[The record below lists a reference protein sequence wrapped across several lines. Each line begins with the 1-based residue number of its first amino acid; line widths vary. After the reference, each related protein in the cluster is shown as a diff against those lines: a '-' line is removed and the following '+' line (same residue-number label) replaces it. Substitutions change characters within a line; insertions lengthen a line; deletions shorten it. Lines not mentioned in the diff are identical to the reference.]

1 MIFNPEMNRVT
12 VDQSVEWVTLAFKEI
27 ARAPKLFAL
36 NVASVFCITACIDL
50 FIMSMPLMYLLYVMY
65 FCIFGTV
72 ILNLNSYRRKQEH
85 LISFYAGFKAPYMS
99 RLLKSCTFMLIGSV
113 AALAASMCFLY
124 YKGFFNPENI
134 EQLKLV
140 ISRLTSPEQLKQL
153 EVAFTKL
160 SSNPADLSLLAELF
174 PGVELNSVL
183 VLIQQLMISL
193 MIFFLLFLLVASYF
207 WLVPYFC
214 TLCYEDLQNKKLN
227 MYGLSFKAAFSFKNF
242 LPMLGFGVSIFV
254 ITFIYNLLLSQ
265 MILSIGNSTLQ
276 VLAEA
281 LKDAVSSCFILYAV
295 YFLFLDLFSNHREEK
310 QEVEAERI
318 DPKRKMAANAEIK
331 KL

>member
-153 EVAFTKL
+153 EGAFTKL
-160 SSNPADLSLLAELF
+160 SSNPADLSLLADLF

-183 VLIQQLMISL
+183 VILQGC
-193 MIFFLLFLLVASYF
+193 IFF
-207 WLVPYFC
+207 
-214 TLCYEDLQNKKLN
+214 
-227 MYGLSFKAAFSFKNF
+227 
-242 LPMLGFGVSIFV
+242 
-254 ITFIYNLLLSQ
+254 
-265 MILSIGNSTLQ
+265 
-276 VLAEA
+276 
-281 LKDAVSSCFILYAV
+281 
-295 YFLFLDLFSNHREEK
+295 
-310 QEVEAERI
+310 
-318 DPKRKMAANAEIK
+318 
-331 KL
+331 

>member
-134 EQLKLV
+134 EQLKMV

-153 EVAFTKL
+153 EVAFT
-160 SSNPADLSLLAELF
+160 S
-174 PGVELNSVL
+174 
-183 VLIQQLMISL
+183 
-193 MIFFLLFLLVASYF
+193 
-207 WLVPYFC
+207 
-214 TLCYEDLQNKKLN
+214 
-227 MYGLSFKAAFSFKNF
+227 
-242 LPMLGFGVSIFV
+242 
-254 ITFIYNLLLSQ
+254 
-265 MILSIGNSTLQ
+265 
-276 VLAEA
+276 
-281 LKDAVSSCFILYAV
+281 
-295 YFLFLDLFSNHREEK
+295 
-310 QEVEAERI
+310 
-318 DPKRKMAANAEIK
+318 
-331 KL
+331 